1 MTDQPPINDHVI
13 VKSLVRLI
21 RAEAGGAWDAEPDD
35 LLLAPFIVTK
45 QAKRELPLIG
55 DPDPDVLGRVEK
67 YYTAIGAE
75 IESRTGK
82 AIIPIFNIHH
92 EGWGR
97 IVLIAGK
104 LVAVTA
110 HVRELHRFG
119 FQDLDQMVEKA
130 EKLIADGVAT
140 IKKFPD
146 VVDA

>member
-1 MTDQPPINDHVI
+1 MQDHPI
-13 VKSLVRLI
+13 VKSLLRLI
-21 RAEAGGAWDAEPDD
+21 RAEAGGAWDAEPDEM
-35 LLLAPFIVTK
+35 LLAPFIVTK

-67 YYTAIGAE
+67 FYTAVGGE
-75 IESRTGK
+75 IERRTGK
-82 AIIPIFNIHH
+82 AISPILNIHH

-97 IVLIAGK
+97 IVLIAGR
-104 LVAVTA
+104 LIAVNA

-119 FQDLDQMVEKA
+119 FETLDQLVEKA

-140 IKKFPD
+140 IEKFPM